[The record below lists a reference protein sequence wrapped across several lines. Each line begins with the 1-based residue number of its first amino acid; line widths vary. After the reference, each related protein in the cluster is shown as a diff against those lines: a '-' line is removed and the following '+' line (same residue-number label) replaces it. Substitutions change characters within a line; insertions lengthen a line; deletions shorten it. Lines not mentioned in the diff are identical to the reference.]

1 MKRELVVFRTGLRS
15 ISRNMAIWLGLSM
28 SLFLVGL
35 LLDQVR
41 YCHWAGWIVMNTE
54 GLVLFAGFVGMLV
67 EMGLVVA
74 SSVDYMKHR

>member
-1 MKRELVVFRTGLRS
+1 V
-15 ISRNMAIWLGLSM
+15 

-41 YCHWAGWIVMNTE
+41 YCHWAGWIVMNA
-54 GLVLFAGFVGMLV
+54 GGRVLFAGFVDMLV

-74 SSVDYMKHR
+74 CSVEYMKYR